1 MSSEQPLLD
10 LQQFFPY
17 QFSILS
23 GQVSDYIALIYKQQY
38 GLTKFEWRVLATVG
52 QHLAISSKQ
61 IAAFTQLDKMQV
73 SRAIARLIK
82 IDVLDQQ
89 ESSED
94 RRSHLLALT
103 LKGQQM
109 YQDIVPLVIEQE
121 KRMLAGL
128 TEQERQLLSSLTL
141 KLSTQLAGQ

>member
-1 MSSEQPLLD
+1 MTSGQPQLD

-52 QHLAISSKQ
+52 QHLAISSKS

-82 IDVLDQQ
+82 IAALEPQN
-89 ESSED
+89 SSQD

-103 LKGQQM
+103 SIGQQM
-109 YQDIVPLVIEQE
+109 YQEIVPLVIEQE

-128 TEQERQLLSSLTL
+128 TQQERQLLSSLTL
-141 KLSTQLAGQ
+141 KLSAQLADQ

>member
-1 MSSEQPLLD
+1 MTSGQPQLD

-38 GLTKFEWRVLATVG
+38 GLTKYEWRVLATVG
-52 QHLAISSKQ
+52 QHLAISSKN

-82 IDVLDQQ
+82 IDALKQQ
-89 ESSED
+89 NSSQD

-103 LKGQQM
+103 SRGQQI
-109 YQDIVPLVIEQE
+109 YQEIVPLVIEQE

-128 TEQERQLLSSLTL
+128 TQQERQLLSSLTL
-141 KLSTQLAGQ
+141 KLSAQLADQ